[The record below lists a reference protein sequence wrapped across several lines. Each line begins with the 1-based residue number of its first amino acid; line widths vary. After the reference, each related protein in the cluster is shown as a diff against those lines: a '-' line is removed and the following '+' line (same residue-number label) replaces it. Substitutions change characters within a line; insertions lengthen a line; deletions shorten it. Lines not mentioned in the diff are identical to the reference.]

1 MAFHVAHIDDLE
13 RIALGEMIYRP
24 VRRPLGVT
32 AFGANAYTADEA
44 GGELIEPH
52 DETTAGSARH
62 EELYV
67 VVAGHASFTVDGDD
81 VDAPAGTLV
90 LVPQGVHR
98 AATAKEAATTVLV
111 IGGPPGAAGPISPF
125 EHWYAATPAYEA
137 GDYARAYEIASE
149 GLADHPDHG
158 TLHYNL
164 ACYAAMAGE
173 RDTALVHLRKAFEG
187 DPRSREWAQQD
198 EDLASVREDLPE

>member
-67 VVAGHASFTVDGDD
+67 VLAGHAAFEVDGQP
-81 VDAPAGTLV
+81 VDAPAGTLI

-98 AATAKEAATTVLV
+98 AATAKEGATTVLV

-137 GDYARAYEIASE
+137 GDYAGAYAIAAQ
-149 GLADHPDHG
+149 GLADHPENG

-164 ACYAAMAGE
+164 ACYAALAGE
-173 RDTALVHLRKAFEG
+173 REKALEHLRTAFER
-187 DPRSREWAQQD
+187 DPRTRGWAEQD
-198 EDLASVREDLPE
+198 EDLVSVRG

>member
-98 AATAKEAATTVLV
+98 AATAKEA
-111 IGGPPGAAGPISPF
+111 
-125 EHWYAATPAYEA
+125 
-137 GDYARAYEIASE
+137 
-149 GLADHPDHG
+149 
-158 TLHYNL
+158 
-164 ACYAAMAGE
+164 
-173 RDTALVHLRKAFEG
+173 
-187 DPRSREWAQQD
+187 
-198 EDLASVREDLPE
+198 

>member
-13 RIALGEMIYRP
+13 RIAIGEMIYRP
-24 VRRPLGVT
+24 VRRLLGVT
-32 AFGANAYTADEA
+32 AFDANAYTADAA

-67 VVAGHASFTVDGDD
+67 VLAGHARFEVEDEE

-98 AATAKEAATTVLV
+98 AATAKEGGTTV
-111 IGGPPGAAGPISPF
+111 
-125 EHWYAATPAYEA
+125 
-137 GDYARAYEIASE
+137 D
-149 GLADHPDHG
+149 
-158 TLHYNL
+158 
-164 ACYAAMAGE
+164 
-173 RDTALVHLRKAFEG
+173 RKSTRLNSSHVK
-187 DPRSREWAQQD
+187 RSR
-198 EDLASVREDLPE
+198 